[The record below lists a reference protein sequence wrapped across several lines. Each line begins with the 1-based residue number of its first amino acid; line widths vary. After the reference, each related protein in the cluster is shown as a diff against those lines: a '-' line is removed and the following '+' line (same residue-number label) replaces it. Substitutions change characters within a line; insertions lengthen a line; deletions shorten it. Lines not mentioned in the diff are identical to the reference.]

1 MSHDINVELLLE
13 LPVVYRSPTGKD
25 F

>member
-1 MSHDINVELLLE
+1 MSHDMNVELLLE
-13 LPVVYRSPTGKD
+13 LPVVYRPSTGKD

>member
-1 MSHDINVELLLE
+1 MSRDMNVELLLE
-13 LPVVYRSPTGKD
+13 LPVVYRPPTGKD